1 MKKNLVIITG
11 PTASGKSAAAVE
23 TAKLLNGEI
32 VSADSM
38 QIYKYMDI
46 GSAKISH
53 DEMQGIPHHM
63 INIVEPDFDF
73 SAALYR
79 EMAGKCID
87 DIVSRGK
94 LPIVTGG
101 TGLYINSLTYP
112 LDFTD
117 AGEDLKYREHL
128 YNLAK
133 ENGNVYVHEM
143 LKDIDIKT
151 YEKLHP
157 NDLKRIVRALEVY
170 KLTGKTMT
178 EYNETT
184 KDMEIEYNLA
194 YIGLKMNRQKL
205 YDRINKRVDMMFDSG
220 LIDEVKK
227 LKEMGYNKNMNSM
240 QGIGYK
246 EIFDYLN
253 GIYSIDEVKDLIKQ
267 SSRRY
272 AKRQITWFKRDKR
285 IYWIDMDKFD
295 SFDKIIHNIVVYV
308 EGKFKPL

>member
-23 TAKLLNGEI
+23 TAKILNGEI

-46 GSAKISH
+46 GSAKVTI
-53 DEMQGIPHHM
+53 DEMQGIPHYM
-63 INIVEPDFDF
+63 IDIVEPDFDF
-73 SAALYR
+73 SVALYR
-79 EMAGKCID
+79 EMAGKYID
-87 DIVSRGK
+87 DITARGK

-117 AGEDLKYREHL
+117 ADEDLEYREHL
-128 YNLAK
+128 YSLSK
-133 ENGNVYVHEM
+133 EYGNVYIHEM

-151 YEKLHP
+151 YERLHP
-157 NDLKRIVRALEVY
+157 NDIKRIVRALEVY

-178 EYNETT
+178 EYNEMA
-184 KDMEIEYNLA
+184 KDMDIEFNLA
-194 YIGLKMNRQKL
+194 YIGLAMNRQKL
-205 YDRINKRVDMMFDSG
+205 YDRINKRVDVMFDNG

-227 LKEMGYNKNMNSM
+227 LKEMGYNKSMNSM

-246 EIFDYLN
+246 ELFDYLN
-253 GIYSIDEVKDLIKQ
+253 GIYSLDEVKDIIKQ

-285 IYWIDMDKFD
+285 IYWIDLDKFD
-295 SFDKIIHNIVVYV
+295 TMDKIIHNIVVHI

>member
-23 TAKLLNGEI
+23 TAKIMNGEI

-46 GSAKISH
+46 GSAKVTI
-53 DEMQGIPHHM
+53 DEMQGIPHYM
-63 INIVEPDFDF
+63 IDIVEPDFDF
-73 SAALYR
+73 SVALYR
-79 EMAGKCID
+79 EMAGKYID
-87 DIVSRGK
+87 DITARGK

-117 AGEDLKYREHL
+117 ADEDLEYREHL
-128 YNLAK
+128 YSLSK
-133 ENGNVYVHEM
+133 EYGNVYVHEM

-151 YEKLHP
+151 YERLHP
-157 NDLKRIVRALEVY
+157 NDIKRIVRALEVY

-178 EYNETT
+178 EYNEMA
-184 KDMEIEYNLA
+184 KDMDIEFNLA
-194 YIGLKMNRQKL
+194 YIGLAMNRQKL
-205 YDRINKRVDMMFDSG
+205 YDRINKRVDVMFDNG

-227 LKEMGYNKNMNSM
+227 LKEMGYNKSMNSM

-253 GIYSIDEVKDLIKQ
+253 GIYSLDEVKDIIKQ

-285 IYWIDMDKFD
+285 IYWIDLDKFD
-295 SFDKIIHNIVVYV
+295 TMDKIIHNIVVHI

>member
-11 PTASGKSAAAVE
+11 PTASGKSAAAIE
-23 TAKLLNGEI
+23 TAKILNGEI

-46 GSAKISH
+46 GSAKVTI
-53 DEMQGIPHHM
+53 DEMQGIPHYM
-63 INIVEPDFDF
+63 IDIVEPDFDF
-73 SAALYR
+73 SVALYR
-79 EMAGKCID
+79 EMAGKYID
-87 DIVSRGK
+87 DITARGK

-117 AGEDLKYREHL
+117 ADEDLEYREHL
-128 YNLAK
+128 YSLSK
-133 ENGNVYVHEM
+133 EYGNVYVHEM

-151 YEKLHP
+151 YERLHP
-157 NDLKRIVRALEVY
+157 NDIKRIVRALEVY

-178 EYNETT
+178 EYNEMA
-184 KDMEIEYNLA
+184 KDMDIEFNLA
-194 YIGLKMNRQKL
+194 YIGLAMNRQKL
-205 YDRINKRVDMMFDSG
+205 YERINKRVDVMFDNG

-227 LKEMGYNKNMNSM
+227 LKEMGYNKSMNSM

-253 GIYSIDEVKDLIKQ
+253 GIYSLDEVKDIIKQ

-285 IYWIDMDKFD
+285 IYWIDLDKFD
-295 SFDKIIHNIVVYV
+295 TMDKIIHNIVVHI

>member
-23 TAKLLNGEI
+23 TAKILNGEI

-46 GSAKISH
+46 GSAKVTL
-53 DEMQGIPHHM
+53 DEMQGIPHYM
-63 INIVEPDFDF
+63 IDIVEPDFDF
-73 SAALYR
+73 SVALYS

-87 DIVSRGK
+87 DITARGK

-117 AGEDLKYREHL
+117 ADEDLEYREHL
-128 YNLAK
+128 YSLAK
-133 ENGNVYVHEM
+133 EYGNVYVHEM

-151 YEKLHP
+151 YERLHP
-157 NDLKRIVRALEVY
+157 NDIKRIVRALEVY
-170 KLTGKTMT
+170 KLTGRTMT
-178 EYNETT
+178 EYNEMA
-184 KDMEIEYNLA
+184 KDMDIEYNLA
-194 YIGLKMNRQKL
+194 YIGLIMNRQKL
-205 YDRINKRVDMMFDSG
+205 YDRINKRVDVMFDNG

-227 LKEMGYNKNMNSM
+227 LKEMSYNKSMNSM

-253 GIYSIDEVKDLIKQ
+253 GIYSLEEVKDIIKQ

-285 IYWIDMDKFD
+285 IYWIDLDKFD
-295 SFDKIIHNIVVYV
+295 TLDKIIHNIVEYV

>member
-11 PTASGKSAAAVE
+11 PTASGKSAAAIE
-23 TAKLLNGEI
+23 TAKILNGEI

-46 GSAKISH
+46 GSAKVTI
-53 DEMQGIPHHM
+53 DEMQGIPHYM
-63 INIVEPDFDF
+63 IDIVEPDFDF
-73 SAALYR
+73 SVALYR
-79 EMAGKCID
+79 EMAGKYID
-87 DIVSRGK
+87 DITARGK

-117 AGEDLKYREHL
+117 ADEDLEYREHL
-128 YNLAK
+128 YSLSK
-133 ENGNVYVHEM
+133 EYGNVYIHEM

-151 YEKLHP
+151 YERLHP
-157 NDLKRIVRALEVY
+157 NDIKRIVRALEVY

-178 EYNETT
+178 EYNEMA
-184 KDMEIEYNLA
+184 KDMDIEFNLA
-194 YIGLKMNRQKL
+194 YIGLAMNRQKL
-205 YDRINKRVDMMFDSG
+205 YDRINKRVDVMFDNG

-227 LKEMGYNKNMNSM
+227 LKEMGYNKSMNSM

-246 EIFDYLN
+246 ELFDYLN
-253 GIYSIDEVKDLIKQ
+253 GIYSLDEVKDIIKQ

-285 IYWIDMDKFD
+285 IYWIDLDKFD
-295 SFDKIIHNIVVYV
+295 TMDKIIHNIVVHI